1 MADRVELTIERL
13 GHLGEGIAS
22 GPIFVPMSLP
32 GEVVSGV
39 IEGKSLT
46 DVKIV
51 TPSSARV
58 SPKCRHFK
66 ACGGC
71 SLQHAADDFV
81 AEWKV
86 EVVKNALSAK
96 GLSAEFLPI
105 QTSAPHSRRRA
116 SFSARRTKKG
126 VLVGFHA
133 RASHNIIELSE
144 CMVLAP
150 ELLNARQ
157 TVEKLALI
165 GSSRK
170 GELSVLVTTSLS
182 GLDFAVTNG
191 KPLDTD
197 MRISL
202 AQIAEASQAARISWE
217 GEVIVS
223 RHQPEQL
230 MGNAKVV
237 PPPGSFLQATQEGQ
251 TALVHAVMKIVE
263 GSERVVDL
271 FSGCGTFSLPAAVNS
286 LVHAVEGDRAMT
298 EAMDKAWR
306 RSIGL
311 KGMSFE
317 ARDLFRR
324 PLQPDEL
331 NAFSAAI
338 IDPPRAG
345 AEAQIATLAKSSIRR
360 IAMVSCNP
368 VTFARDAKTLSDN
381 GFNIDWVQV
390 VDQFRWSPHIELAA
404 SLTRH

>member
-13 GHLGEGIAS
+13 GHLGEGIAN
-22 GPIFVPMSLP
+22 GPIFAPMSLP
-32 GEVVSGV
+32 SEVVSGV

-51 TPSSARV
+51 TPSPSRV
-58 SPKCRHFK
+58 SQKCKHFK

-71 SLQHAADDFV
+71 SLQHAADDFI
-81 AEWKV
+81 ADWKV
-86 EVVKNALSAK
+86 GVVKNALSAK

-105 QTSAPHSRRRA
+105 QTSPPHSRQRA

-133 RASHNIIELSE
+133 RASDNIIELSE

-157 TVEKLALI
+157 TVEKLAYI

-182 GLDFAVTNG
+182 GLDFAVSNG

-197 MRISL
+197 MRIAV
-202 AQIAEASQAARISWE
+202 AQIAETSQAARISWD

-223 RHQPEQL
+223 RHQPEHL

-237 PPPGSFLQATQEGQ
+237 PPPGSFLQATVEGQ
-251 TALVHAVMKIVE
+251 ASLVSAVLKIVE

-271 FSGCGTFSLPAAVNS
+271 FSGCGTFSLPVAAKS
-286 LVHAVEGDRAMT
+286 SVHAVEGDRGMI
-298 EAMDKAWR
+298 EALDKAWR
-306 RSIGL
+306 RSTGL
-311 KGMSFE
+311 KGMTFE

-331 NAFSAAI
+331 SGFSAAI

-345 AEAQIATLAKSSIRR
+345 AEAQIATLAKSTINR

-368 VTFARDAKTLSDN
+368 VTFARDTKTLSDN
-381 GFNIDWVQV
+381 GFRIEWVQV
-390 VDQFRWSPHIELAA
+390 VDQFRWSPHIEVVA
-404 SLTRH
+404 SLTRS